1 MNAGITPGPS
11 GREAH
16 QIIHYVYEKRD
27 GSIIS
32 SYHLVGAEPSLR
44 SNSALFLQETAKMGE
59 RTLEQLDVLTVS
71 PHELPTG
78 LSGPRQL
85 YVDVATRKLV
95 FRESTAIRHIRA

>member
-16 QIIHYVYEKRD
+16 QIIHYVYDKRD

-32 SYHLVGAEPSLR
+32 SYHLVSAEPSPR
-44 SNSALFLQETAKMGE
+44 IDSVLFLQETAKTGE
-59 RTLEQLDVLTVS
+59 GTLEQLDVLTVS

-78 LSGPRQL
+78 LPGPRQL
-85 YVDVATRKLV
+85 RVDVATRKLV
-95 FRESTAIRHIRA
+95 FRESTTIRHVRA